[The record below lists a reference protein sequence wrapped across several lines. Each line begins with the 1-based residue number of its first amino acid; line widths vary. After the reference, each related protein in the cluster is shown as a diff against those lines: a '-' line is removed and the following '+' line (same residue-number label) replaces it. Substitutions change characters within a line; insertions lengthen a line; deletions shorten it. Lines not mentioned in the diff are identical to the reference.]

1 MVAYTFHNTTCF
13 DKESPAI
20 SFVGRHNSGKT
31 TLIEQIVAKLVECG
45 YDIGTIKHHGHKGF
59 DIDIP
64 GKDSYRHMQAGSSDT
79 IIVAPDKMA
88 RITHLHQE
96 PSCDQLVSTMPN
108 HDLVI
113 VEGFRKSGLETIE
126 VMRKGNTADEEC
138 TELFYYGAQH
148 ALSPELDITQIR
160 RELVQSERFQNEA
173 PSVQET
179 LLHQALLN
187 AQQQLEKMPQA
198 STVALA
204 TNIEQAHK
212 AAELYDIPS
221 FDINDYEG
229 IVEFLIRHYVRPRLS
244 VVIQAGGES
253 KRMKQSKALVEFMG
267 RPLLCHMI
275 ERLAP
280 IADRLLITTN
290 EAERLSFVH
299 NLYPQMNIELLPDIY
314 PMRGALPGIAS
325 ALSGAKTPLVALV
338 ACDMVF
344 VSAHLLAHEAALTHK
359 LHVDA
364 VVPVNKHGFEP
375 FHAVYRRNE
384 CLRAVTAALKEGKHR
399 AQELITRVNTY
410 QLTPQEARAIE
421 PYGGYFMNA
430 NTPEEL
436 AQLEERYRSLYDE

>member
-1 MVAYTFHNTTCF
+1 MAHTSYNTPPF

-31 TLIEQIVAKLVECG
+31 TLIEQLIAKLVARG

-79 IIVAPDKMA
+79 IIIAPDKMA
-88 RITHLHQE
+88 RITHLRRE

-138 TELFYYGAQH
+138 AELFLYGAQH
-148 ALSPELDITQIR
+148 ALSPKLDIAQIR
-160 RELVQSERFQNEA
+160 RELMHSTRFQNEPA
-173 PSVQET
+173 SAQET
-179 LLHQALLN
+179 LLQQALLH
-187 AQQQLEKMPQA
+187 AQQQLEKTPQA

-204 TNIEQAHK
+204 SNIEHAHQ
-212 AAELYDIPS
+212 AAELYGIPS
-221 FDINDYEG
+221 FDINDYDA

-267 RPLLCHMI
+267 RPLICHMI

-280 IADRLLITTN
+280 VADKLLITTN
-290 EAERLSFVH
+290 EADRLSFVH
-299 NLYPQMNIELLPDIY
+299 NLYPQMNIILLPDIY
-314 PMRGALPGIAS
+314 PTRGALPGIAS
-325 ALSGAKTPLVALV
+325 ALSGTQTPLVALV

-344 VSAHLLAHEAALTHK
+344 ASAHLLAYEAALTHK
-359 LHVDA
+359 RHVDA

-375 FHAVYRRNE
+375 FHAVYRRDV
-384 CLRAVTAALKEGKHR
+384 CLKAVTAALQEGKYR
-399 AQELITRVNTY
+399 AQDLITRVDAY
-410 QLTPQEARAIE
+410 QLSPQEARAVE

-436 AQLEERYRSLYDE
+436 AQLEARFRSLYEE